1 MQEKRRPAL
10 PSIRSQIAL
19 LALACA
25 LPALLAFGAL
35 AQRVHQRERDELM
48 RDTRQTARAVA
59 GALDSELAQGRG
71 ALLALAAS
79 PSLAGGD
86 LAALRRQAEALLAEL
101 PLASISLSK
110 ADGEQLMLANNTAP
124 PAQAVPP
131 PRDDAGRRPSP
142 AAAPQPPASESAAG
156 SATSSAPATT
166 AASAARPAA
175 ASSPAAATATTP
187 AAAAT
192 AQPATASAPS
202 PPPTTPAAPAQP
214 LAAASRL
221 TLRRDGLAALDLPV
235 RLAGRAGYVLSA
247 AFQPARLGRVLDDQ
261 PVAPALS
268 ILLLD
273 AAGAPLAQSGPAWPA
288 RPGAPLLRADL
299 SEASEGLLDTRNDA
313 GAAVFLGFHR
323 AALGGA
329 TIVVS
334 VPQMRAEQ
342 TLLYMVRPIA
352 LLLLL
357 PLLAGLALAWLVAG
371 RIGRAVR
378 ALVAPAQAL
387 ASGAPLALAS
397 TGCRETEA
405 VADALRALEVDLLR
419 HRHQLESL
427 VRQRTAALE
436 RSSALLETVY
446 ATAPVG
452 LSYVDP
458 QLRVVRINDYLAA
471 VNGRPVEQ
479 HLGRPI
485 ADMIADPQ
493 ARRTVLE
500 HYAEVLRSGRALTG
514 IALSGSAPG
523 SPNQLCH
530 WLLSY
535 YPQFGP
541 DGELRAISALL
552 QDITAQN
559 NTEAQLRQSK
569 QLFKSV
575 VENMPAML
583 FVKRADD
590 LRYDMLNRH
599 GELLLGRSRGE
610 LLGKTDA
617 ELFPPAQAAA
627 FAAADRLVLASPQV
641 CETEQEPV
649 SSADGTLRLL
659 STRKVALRDEQGR
672 ATHVLGIAIDVTER
686 KQAER
691 DLRATTERLARS
703 EHFIRTVTDNLPGMV
718 AYWDAGLR
726 CRFANRY
733 FLDWY
738 RCDAERIA
746 GAAMADVLGA
756 AAFAQQRP
764 HVDGALAGR
773 PQGFAGEL
781 AWPSGDSSHTW
792 TNFIPDLDQA
802 GVVQGFFVLVADVTA
817 LKESELHLQ
826 ELNEELVQ
834 ARDRAEAASRAKS
847 EFVANM
853 SHEIRTPM
861 NAIVGL
867 ARLLGAAAPDARQQ
881 GYLAKIE
888 LASHALL
895 GLVNDVFD
903 FARIE
908 AGQLALEPAP
918 FALEQLLDGVAAQ
931 LADAAWA
938 KGVEPVF
945 AVAPGVPAMLLGD
958 AARLQQVLLKL
969 LGNAIKF
976 TAAGEVVLTVRPARQ
991 GLAAA
996 GHGADADADSDGIAL
1011 EFVVRDSGIG
1021 VPLEQQ
1027 QHIFEAFYQADGSS
1041 SRRFGGAGL
1050 GLAICRRLADLMGGA
1065 ISVHSQAG
1073 RGAEFRFSCTLG
1085 RATPAVPAVPQPP
1098 ALQRLAVL
1106 IVDDN
1111 ASVRAALG
1119 DACAGFGWR
1128 ASCAADN
1135 AAALALLRGPGR
1147 FDLLL
1152 LDQAMPGLDGAP
1164 AALGAAPTPL
1174 PPVLRM
1180 TAGWTGAAAGQPA
1193 PAGVVFKPITPGRLL
1208 AAVAALRGA
1217 TPPRQA
1223 PPRAPIAGRLA
1234 GLRVLLVEDN
1244 EINQE
1249 VAQFI
1254 LHHAGASVE
1263 TAVNGERAVAL
1274 LRDRPQRCDAVLMD
1288 IQMPVMNGYEAAA
1301 AIRRMGLTALPLIAM
1316 TANVTDEDR
1325 ASAVAAG
1332 MDAHLPKP
1340 IDVEQLVATL
1350 ARLALPA
1357 AATPAMTSSATTAP
1371 LQDVAT
1377 AAMATTAAATTAA
1390 TVAASVAATAA
1401 MAAGIDL
1408 APALQRMGGDSAAL
1422 SALLRRFAA
1431 SNGDA
1436 VGELRRL
1443 LAEARR
1449 DEAKLLLHRLRGVA
1463 GNLGAVDVARHCVR
1477 AEAALA
1483 ADAVATSRRADAE
1496 AAAFAAAKA
1505 DNDNAATAP
1514 AGAPDSM
1521 RPATAAGA
1529 ALEASLD
1536 ALEAA
1541 LAVVRA
1547 GIDALPA
1554 PAAASAT
1561 LSDGIDFDSAALKL
1575 MLAEFQTLLQNN
1587 NLLALERFAALRPAL
1602 AARHCDCEALAAALE
1617 TLDFPRADRL
1627 VDELLQRKDWA

>member
-86 LAALRRQAEALLAEL
+86 LAALRRQADALLAEL
-101 PLASISLSK
+101 PLAYISLSK
-110 ADGEQLMLANNTAP
+110 AGGEQLMLANNGAP
-124 PAQAVPP
+124 
-131 PRDDAGRRPSP
+131 
-142 AAAPQPPASESAAG
+142 
-156 SATSSAPATT
+156 
-166 AASAARPAA
+166 
-175 ASSPAAATATTP
+175 
-187 AAAAT
+187 
-192 AQPATASAPS
+192 ASAP
-202 PPPTTPAAPAQP
+202 PPATPAAPAQP
-214 LAAASRL
+214 PGAAGRL
-221 TLRRDGLAALDLPV
+221 TLRPDGLPALDLPV
-235 RLAGRAGYVLSA
+235 RLAGRAGYTLSA

-268 ILLLD
+268 VLLLD
-273 AAGAPLAQSGPAWPA
+273 AAGAQLAQSGPAWLA
-288 RPGAPLLRADL
+288 RPGVPPLRADL
-299 SEASEGLLDTRNDA
+299 GEASEGLLDTRNGA

-323 AALGGA
+323 AALGG
-329 TIVVS
+329 TTVVVS
-334 VPQMRAEQ
+334 VPQMRADQ
-342 TLLYMVRPIA
+342 ALLHMVRPIA
-352 LLLLL
+352 LVLLL

-427 VRQRTAALE
+427 VQQRTAALE

-485 ADMIADPQ
+485 ADMVADPQ
-493 ARRTVLE
+493 ARRAVLE
-500 HYAEVLRSGRALTG
+500 HYAEVLRSGRPLTG
-514 IALSGSAPG
+514 IALSGTAPG

-535 YPQFGP
+535 YPQFDP

-552 QDITAQN
+552 QDITAQK

-590 LRYDMLNRH
+590 LRFEMFNRH
-599 GELLLGRSRGE
+599 GEQLLGLSRDK

-627 FAAADRLVLASPQV
+627 FAAADRLVLASRQV

-649 SSADGTLRLL
+649 SRADGTRLL
-659 STRKVALRDEQGR
+659 LTTRKVALRDEQGR

-733 FLDWY
+733 FLDWHGS
-738 RCDAERIA
+738 DAERIA
-746 GAAMADVLGA
+746 GAAMPDVLGA
-756 AAFAQQRP
+756 AAFAQQRQ

-792 TNFIPDLDQA
+792 TNFIPDLDPG

-826 ELNEELVQ
+826 ELNEELVL

-888 LASHALL
+888 LATHALL

-918 FALEQLLDGVAAQ
+918 FALDELLDGLAAQ

-945 AVAPGVPAMLLGD
+945 AVAPGVPATLLGD

-976 TAAGEVVLTVRPARQ
+976 TAAGEVVLTVRPAQ
-991 GLAAA
+991 DDGAAAAGVPGRPAAVA
-996 GHGADADADSDGIAL
+996 GHGAGSGDGIAF

-1027 QHIFEAFYQADGSS
+1027 QRIFEAFYQADGSS
-1041 SRRFGGAGL
+1041 SRRYGGAGL

-1065 ISVHSQAG
+1065 ISVHSQPG

-1085 RATPAVPAVPQPP
+1085 RAASAVPAVPLPP

-1119 DACAGFGWR
+1119 DACAGFGWH
-1128 ASCAADN
+1128 ASSAADG
-1135 AAALALLRGPGR
+1135 AAALVLLRGPRR

-1152 LDQAMPGLDGAP
+1152 LDQAMPALAEAA
-1164 AALGAAPTPL
+1164 AALGAAAAPL

-1180 TAGWTGAAAGQPA
+1180 MAGWTGEAAGEPA
-1193 PAGVVFKPITPGRLL
+1193 PAGVLFKPITPGRLL

-1217 TPPRQA
+1217 APARQA
-1223 PPRAPIAGRLA
+1223 RPRAPLAGRLA

-1249 VAQFI
+1249 VAQCI
-1254 LHHAGASVE
+1254 LRHAGASVE

-1274 LRDRPQRCDAVLMD
+1274 LCDQPQRCDAVLMD

-1301 AIRRMGLTALPLIAM
+1301 AIRRMGLTQLPLIAM

-1325 ASAVAAG
+1325 AAASAAG

-1357 AATPAMTSSATTAP
+1357 ATA
-1371 LQDVAT
+1371 VAT
-1377 AAMATTAAATTAA
+1377 AATPATAAPAATTTTTTAMTSTTTAAIAEP
-1390 TVAASVAATAA
+1390 ATAA
-1401 MAAGIDL
+1401 LAATTTATATAAGAAPATDGIDL
-1408 APALQRMGGDSAAL
+1408 AAALQRMGGDGAAL

-1431 SNGDA
+1431 SNGDT
-1436 VGELRRL
+1436 VGELRTL

-1463 GNLGAVDVARHCVR
+1463 GNLGAVDVARHCAR
-1477 AEAALA
+1477 AEAALTA
-1483 ADAVATSRRADAE
+1483 LMALASDTLATPRRADAVAE
-1496 AAAFAAAKA
+1496 AAAFAAGNNGTPAP
-1505 DNDNAATAP
+1505 AATTDSKRPETATGAAP
-1514 AGAPDSM
+1514 AVSLEEALG
-1521 RPATAAGA
+1521 
-1529 ALEASLD
+1529 ALE
-1536 ALEAA
+1536 EA

-1554 PAAASAT
+1554 QAAAPAT
-1561 LSDGIDFDSAALKL
+1561 LPDGIELDSAALKR

-1587 NLLALERFAALRPAL
+1587 NLHALECFHALRPAL
-1602 AARHCDCEALAAALE
+1602 AARHCDGTALAAALD
-1617 TLDFPRADRL
+1617 TLDFPRAQQL

>member
-1 MQEKRRPAL
+1 MQEKHRPAP

-79 PSLAGGD
+79 PSLAGAD
-86 LAALRRQAEALLAEL
+86 LAALRRQADALLAEL
-101 PLASISLSK
+101 PLAYISLSK
-110 ADGEQLMLANNTAP
+110 ADGEQLMLANNGAAAAP
-124 PAQAVPP
+124 TVPP
-131 PRDDAGRRPSP
+131 PRGDASPLPPPTAAPVP
-142 AAAPQPPASESAAG
+142 AAARS
-156 SATSSAPATT
+156 
-166 AASAARPAA
+166 
-175 ASSPAAATATTP
+175 ASSPAAATPAAPAARPAAAATSAAATATAP

-192 AQPATASAPS
+192 APPASASAPS
-202 PPPTTPAAPAQP
+202 PSPSPTTPAAPAQP
-214 LAAASRL
+214 LGAASRL
-221 TLRRDGLAALDLPV
+221 TLRRDGRPALELPV

-247 AFQPARLGRVLDDQ
+247 AFQPARLGRILDDQ
-261 PVAPALS
+261 PAAPALS

-273 AAGAPLAQSGPAWPA
+273 AAGAQLAQSGPARPA
-288 RPGAPLLRADL
+288 RPGVAPLRADL
-299 SEASEGLLDTRNDA
+299 SEASEGLLDTRDGA

-323 AALGGA
+323 SALGGA
-329 TIVVS
+329 TVVVS
-334 VPQMRAEQ
+334 VPQMRADQ
-342 TLLYMVRPIA
+342 TLLDMVRPIA
-352 LLLLL
+352 LVLLL

-419 HRHQLESL
+419 HHHQLESL

-485 ADMIADPQ
+485 ADMIADSE
-493 ARRTVLE
+493 ARRAVLE
-500 HYAEVLRSGRALTG
+500 HYAEVMRSGLPLTG
-514 IALSGSAPG
+514 IALSGTAPG
-523 SPNQLCH
+523 SPKQLCH

-552 QDITAQN
+552 QDITAQK

-569 QLFKSV
+569 QMFKSV

-599 GELLLGRSRGE
+599 GEQLLGLSRDE

-617 ELFPPAQAAA
+617 ELFPSAQAAS
-627 FAAADRLVLASPQV
+627 FAAADRLVLASRQV

-649 SSADGTLRLL
+649 SCADGALRLL
-659 STRKVALRDEQGR
+659 TTRKVALRDEQGR

-733 FLDWY
+733 FLDWHGS
-738 RCDAERIA
+738 DAERIA
-746 GAAMADVLGA
+746 GAAMPDVLGA
-756 AAFAQQRP
+756 AAFAQQRQ
-764 HVDGALAGR
+764 HVEGALAGR

-792 TNFIPDLDQA
+792 TNFIPDLDPA

-826 ELNEELVQ
+826 ELNDELVL

-867 ARLLGAAAPDARQQ
+867 ARLLGAAEPDARQQ

-888 LASHALL
+888 LATHSLL

-908 AGQLALEPAP
+908 AGQLALAPAP
-918 FALEQLLDGVAAQ
+918 FALDELLDGVAAL

-945 AVAPGVPAMLLGD
+945 AVAPGVPAVLLGD

-976 TAAGEVVLTVRPARQ
+976 TAAGEVVLTVRLAQDGGVAAGGVAAGGVALALALAPAPTASPSNSSCATAASASRSSSSNTSSKPSTRPTA
-991 GLAAA
+991 AAA
-996 GHGADADADSDGIAL
+996 GASAA
-1011 EFVVRDSGIG
+1011 
-1021 VPLEQQ
+1021 
-1027 QHIFEAFYQADGSS
+1027 
-1041 SRRFGGAGL
+1041 
-1050 GLAICRRLADLMGGA
+1050 
-1065 ISVHSQAG
+1065 
-1073 RGAEFRFSCTLG
+1073 
-1085 RATPAVPAVPQPP
+1085 PASA
-1098 ALQRLAVL
+1098 
-1106 IVDDN
+1106 
-1111 ASVRAALG
+1111 
-1119 DACAGFGWR
+1119 WR
-1128 ASCAADN
+1128 S
-1135 AAALALLRGPGR
+1135 AAAWP
-1147 FDLLL
+1147 
-1152 LDQAMPGLDGAP
+1152 
-1164 AALGAAPTPL
+1164 
-1174 PPVLRM
+1174 
-1180 TAGWTGAAAGQPA
+1180 
-1193 PAGVVFKPITPGRLL
+1193 
-1208 AAVAALRGA
+1208 
-1217 TPPRQA
+1217 
-1223 PPRAPIAGRLA
+1223 
-1234 GLRVLLVEDN
+1234 
-1244 EINQE
+1244 
-1249 VAQFI
+1249 
-1254 LHHAGASVE
+1254 S
-1263 TAVNGERAVAL
+1263 
-1274 LRDRPQRCDAVLMD
+1274 
-1288 IQMPVMNGYEAAA
+1288 
-1301 AIRRMGLTALPLIAM
+1301 
-1316 TANVTDEDR
+1316 
-1325 ASAVAAG
+1325 
-1332 MDAHLPKP
+1332 
-1340 IDVEQLVATL
+1340 
-1350 ARLALPA
+1350 
-1357 AATPAMTSSATTAP
+1357 
-1371 LQDVAT
+1371 
-1377 AAMATTAAATTAA
+1377 
-1390 TVAASVAATAA
+1390 
-1401 MAAGIDL
+1401 
-1408 APALQRMGGDSAAL
+1408 
-1422 SALLRRFAA
+1422 
-1431 SNGDA
+1431 
-1436 VGELRRL
+1436 
-1443 LAEARR
+1443 
-1449 DEAKLLLHRLRGVA
+1449 
-1463 GNLGAVDVARHCVR
+1463 
-1477 AEAALA
+1477 
-1483 ADAVATSRRADAE
+1483 
-1496 AAAFAAAKA
+1496 
-1505 DNDNAATAP
+1505 
-1514 AGAPDSM
+1514 
-1521 RPATAAGA
+1521 
-1529 ALEASLD
+1529 
-1536 ALEAA
+1536 
-1541 LAVVRA
+1541 
-1547 GIDALPA
+1547 
-1554 PAAASAT
+1554 
-1561 LSDGIDFDSAALKL
+1561 
-1575 MLAEFQTLLQNN
+1575 
-1587 NLLALERFAALRPAL
+1587 
-1602 AARHCDCEALAAALE
+1602 
-1617 TLDFPRADRL
+1617 
-1627 VDELLQRKDWA
+1627 

>member
-86 LAALRRQAEALLAEL
+86 LAALRRQADALLAEL
-101 PLASISLSK
+101 PLAYISLSK
-110 ADGEQLMLANNTAP
+110 AGGEQLMLANNGAP
-124 PAQAVPP
+124 
-131 PRDDAGRRPSP
+131 
-142 AAAPQPPASESAAG
+142 
-156 SATSSAPATT
+156 
-166 AASAARPAA
+166 
-175 ASSPAAATATTP
+175 
-187 AAAAT
+187 
-192 AQPATASAPS
+192 ASAP
-202 PPPTTPAAPAQP
+202 PPATPAAPAQP
-214 LAAASRL
+214 PGAAGRL
-221 TLRRDGLAALDLPV
+221 TLRPDGLPALDLPV
-235 RLAGRAGYVLSA
+235 RLAGRAGYTLSA

-268 ILLLD
+268 VLLLD
-273 AAGAPLAQSGPAWPA
+273 AAGAQLAQSGPAWLA
-288 RPGAPLLRADL
+288 RPGVPPLRADL
-299 SEASEGLLDTRNDA
+299 GEASEGLLDTRNGA

-329 TIVVS
+329 TVVVS
-334 VPQMRAEQ
+334 VPQMRADQ
-342 TLLYMVRPIA
+342 ALLHMVRPIA
-352 LLLLL
+352 LVLLL

-427 VRQRTAALE
+427 VQQRTAALE

-485 ADMIADPQ
+485 ADMVADPQ
-493 ARRTVLE
+493 ARRAVLE
-500 HYAEVLRSGRALTG
+500 HYAEVLRSGRPLTG
-514 IALSGSAPG
+514 IALSGTAPG

-535 YPQFGP
+535 YPQFDP

-552 QDITAQN
+552 QDITAQK

-590 LRYDMLNRH
+590 LRFEMFNRH
-599 GELLLGRSRGE
+599 GEQLLGLSRDK

-627 FAAADRLVLASPQV
+627 FAAADRLVLASRQV

-649 SSADGTLRLL
+649 SRADGTRLL
-659 STRKVALRDEQGR
+659 LTTRKVALRDEQGR

-691 DLRATTERLARS
+691 ALRATTERLARS

-733 FLDWY
+733 FLDWHGS
-738 RCDAERIA
+738 DAERIA
-746 GAAMADVLGA
+746 GAAMPDVLGA
-756 AAFAQQRP
+756 AAFAQQRQ

-792 TNFIPDLDQA
+792 TNFIPDLDPG

-826 ELNEELVQ
+826 ELNEELVL

-888 LASHALL
+888 LATHALL

-918 FALEQLLDGVAAQ
+918 FALDELLDGLAAQ

-976 TAAGEVVLTVRPARQ
+976 TAAGEVVLTVRPAQ
-991 GLAAA
+991 DGATAA
-996 GHGADADADSDGIAL
+996 GTPGRGAGSADGEGIAL

-1041 SRRFGGAGL
+1041 SRRYGGAGL

-1065 ISVHSQAG
+1065 INVHSQPG

-1085 RATPAVPAVPQPP
+1085 RAASAVPAVPLPP

-1119 DACAGFGWR
+1119 DACAGFGWH
-1128 ASCAADN
+1128 ASSAADG
-1135 AAALALLRGPGR
+1135 AAALVLLRGPRR

-1152 LDQAMPGLDGAP
+1152 LDQAMPALADAA
-1164 AALGAAPTPL
+1164 AALGAAAPPL
-1174 PPVLRM
+1174 PPALRM
-1180 TAGWTGAAAGQPA
+1180 MAGWTGEAAGEPA
-1193 PAGVVFKPITPGRLL
+1193 PAGVLFKPITPGRLL

-1217 TPPRQA
+1217 APAHQARPRL
-1223 PPRAPIAGRLA
+1223 PLAGRLA

-1254 LHHAGASVE
+1254 LRHAGASVE

-1274 LRDRPQRCDAVLMD
+1274 LRDQPQRCDAVLMD

-1301 AIRRMGLTALPLIAM
+1301 AIRRMGLTRLPLIAM

-1325 ASAVAAG
+1325 AAASAAG
-1332 MDAHLPKP
+1332 MDAHVPKP

-1357 AATPAMTSSATTAP
+1357 ATAAPAPATTT
-1371 LQDVAT
+1371 AT
-1377 AAMATTAAATTAA
+1377 TSTTTAAIAEPAA
-1390 TVAASVAATAA
+1390 AA
-1401 MAAGIDL
+1401 MAAAATATATATATAAGAAPATDGIDL
-1408 APALQRMGGDSAAL
+1408 APALQRMGGDRAAL

-1431 SNGDA
+1431 SNGDT
-1436 VGELRRL
+1436 VGELRTL

-1463 GNLGAVDVARHCVR
+1463 GNLGAVDVARHCAR

-1483 ADAVATSRRADAE
+1483 ALATATLATPRRADAVAE
-1496 AAAFAAAKA
+1496 AAAFAAANNGAPTDSKRPET
-1505 DNDNAATAP
+1505 ATGAAP
-1514 AGAPDSM
+1514 AVSLEEALG
-1521 RPATAAGA
+1521 
-1529 ALEASLD
+1529 ALE
-1536 ALEAA
+1536 EA

-1554 PAAASAT
+1554 QAAAPAT
-1561 LSDGIDFDSAALKL
+1561 LPDGIDLDSAALKRV
-1575 MLAEFQTLLQNN
+1575 LAEFQTLLQNN
-1587 NLLALERFAALRPAL
+1587 NLHALECFHALRPAL
-1602 AARHCDCEALAAALE
+1602 AARHCDGRMAAALD
-1617 TLDFPRADRL
+1617 TLDFPRAQQL

>member
-1 MQEKRRPAL
+1 MQEKRRPAP

-35 AQRVHQRERDELM
+35 AQRVHQRERDELTL
-48 RDTRQTARAVA
+48 DTRQTARAVA

-86 LAALRRQAEALLAEL
+86 LAALRRQADALLAEL
-101 PLASISLSK
+101 PLAYISLSK
-110 ADGEQLMLANNTAP
+110 ADGAQVMLANNGAP
-124 PAQAVPP
+124 ALPP
-131 PRDDAGRRPSP
+131 PRGDAGRRPSP
-142 AAAPQPPASESAAG
+142 TAAPRPAAAG
-156 SATSSAPATT
+156 SAASSAASPAPAT
-166 AASAARPAA
+166 AA
-175 ASSPAAATATTP
+175 ASVPA
-187 AAAAT
+187 
-192 AQPATASAPS
+192 
-202 PPPTTPAAPAQP
+202 PTTPAAPPQP
-214 LAAASRL
+214 PGAADRL
-221 TLRRDGLAALDLPV
+221 TLRPDGLPALDLPV
-235 RLAGRAGYVLSA
+235 RLAGRAGYTLSA
-247 AFQPARLGRVLDDQ
+247 AFQPGSLGRLLDNQ

-273 AAGAPLAQSGPAWPA
+273 AAGAPLAQSGPAWLA

-299 SEASEGLLDTRNDA
+299 SDASEGLLDTRDGA

-329 TIVVS
+329 TVVVS
-334 VPQMRAEQ
+334 VPQMRADQ
-342 TLLYMVRPIA
+342 TLLHMVRPIA
-352 LLLLL
+352 LVLLL

-371 RIGRAVR
+371 RISRAVR

-427 VRQRTAALE
+427 VQQRTAALE

-493 ARRTVLE
+493 ARRAVLE
-500 HYAEVLRSGRALTG
+500 HYAEVLRSGRPLTG
-514 IALSGSAPG
+514 IALSGRAPG

-530 WLLSY
+530 WLLNY

-552 QDITAQN
+552 QDITAQKN
-559 NTEAQLRQSK
+559 IEAQLRQSK

-590 LRYDMLNRH
+590 LRFEMLNRH
-599 GELLLGRSRGE
+599 GELLLGRSREE

-617 ELFPPAQAAA
+617 ELFPPAQAAS
-627 FAAADRLVLASPQV
+627 FAAADRQVLASRQV

-659 STRKVALRDEQGR
+659 TTRKVALRDEQGR

-686 KQAER
+686 RQAER

-733 FLDWY
+733 FLDWHGS
-738 RCDAERIA
+738 DAERIA
-746 GAAMADVLGA
+746 GAAMPDVLGA

-781 AWPSGDSSHTW
+781 AWPSGDCSHTW
-792 TNFIPDLDQA
+792 TNFIPDLDPA

-826 ELNEELVQ
+826 ELNDELVL

-888 LASHALL
+888 LATHALL

-908 AGQLALEPAP
+908 AGQLVLEPAP
-918 FALEQLLDGVAAQ
+918 FALDELLDGVAAQ
-931 LADAAWA
+931 LADTAWA

-958 AARLQQVLLKL
+958 ATRLQQVLLKL

-976 TAAGEVVLTVRPARQ
+976 TAAGEVVLTVRPAQDGATAAGTPGRPD
-991 GLAAA
+991 AAA
-996 GHGADADADSDGIAL
+996 IATAAAAAPGHGAGSGDGDGIAL

-1041 SRRFGGAGL
+1041 SRRYGGAGL
-1050 GLAICRRLADLMGGA
+1050 GLAICRRLANLMGGA
-1065 ISVHSQAG
+1065 ISVHSQPG
-1073 RGAEFRFSCTLG
+1073 QGAEFRFSCTLG
-1085 RATPAVPAVPQPP
+1085 RAAPAAPAVPLPP

-1111 ASVRAALG
+1111 ASVRAALSE
-1119 DACAGFGWR
+1119 ACAGFGWR
-1128 ASCAADN
+1128 ASCAADD
-1135 AAALALLRGPGR
+1135 AAAQALLRGPRR

-1152 LDQAMPGLDGAP
+1152 LDQAMPGLDGA
-1164 AALGAAPTPL
+1164 AAPPGAAVPPL

-1180 TAGWTGAAAGQPA
+1180 TAGWTGEAAGDPA
-1193 PAGVVFKPITPGRLL
+1193 PAGVLFKPITPGRLL

-1217 TPPRQA
+1217 APPRQA
-1223 PPRAPIAGRLA
+1223 RPRAPLAGRLA

-1254 LHHAGASVE
+1254 LRHAGASVE

-1274 LRDRPQRCDAVLMD
+1274 LRDQPQRCDAVLMD

-1301 AIRRMGLTALPLIAM
+1301 AIRRMGLTELPLIAM

-1325 ASAVAAG
+1325 ASAIAAG
-1332 MDAHLPKP
+1332 MDAHVPKP

-1357 AATPAMTSSATTAP
+1357 AATMTSTTTESTAE
-1371 LQDVAT
+1371 A
-1377 AAMATTAAATTAA
+1377 AAMLAAAT
-1390 TVAASVAATAA
+1390 ATATTP
-1401 MAAGIDL
+1401 AAGATPAPDGIDL
-1408 APALQRMGGDSAAL
+1408 APALQRMGGDRAAL

-1431 SNGDA
+1431 SNGDTVA
-1436 VGELRRL
+1436 ELRTL

-1449 DEAKLLLHRLRGVA
+1449 DEAKLMLHRLRGVA
-1463 GNLGAVDVARHCVR
+1463 GNLGAVDVARHCAR
-1477 AEAALA
+1477 AEAALRALATDSLPPPRHAGA
-1483 ADAVATSRRADAE
+1483 AAE
-1496 AAAFAAAKA
+1496 AASFAATTDGK
-1505 DNDNAATAP
+1505 
-1514 AGAPDSM
+1514 
-1521 RPATAAGA
+1521 RPATASGA
-1529 ALEASLD
+1529 TPEESLAESLD

-1547 GIDALPA
+1547 GVDALPA
-1554 PAAASAT
+1554 PPAASAT
-1561 LSDGIDFDSAALKL
+1561 LPDGIDIDSAALKL
-1575 MLAEFQTLLQNN
+1575 VLAEFQTLLQNN
-1587 NLLALERFAALRPAL
+1587 NLHALECFHALRPAL
-1602 AARHCDCEALAAALE
+1602 AARHCDGAALAAALE
-1617 TLDFPRADRL
+1617 TLDFPRAHRL